1 MVPAVKVKKAAS
13 APVGLGV
20 SSAKKVSS
28 LMDKVRPG
36 LRNTPDSM
44 HVSWTKQ
51 RWVSVG

>member
-28 LMDKVRPG
+28 LMDKVRPA
-36 LRNTPDSM
+36 LRNTPVLM
-44 HVSWTKQ
+44 HVTWTNE
-51 RWVSVG
+51 RWCYAG